1 MSVPANFRQW
11 NYLFMSAYLILKM
24 LHMTAAYL
32 TVSLFALRLLLDAV
46 GLSGWRQTPLRWIPH
61 VNDTVL
67 LVAAISLLFVTPWMP
82 FVHGWL
88 TAKIFLLI
96 GYIIAGIFALKTT
109 KSTPV
114 RVTAAVLAL
123 VMVGGI
129 FHLAMTKP
137 VFA

>member
-1 MSVPANFRQW
+1 MSVPASFRQW

-46 GLSGWRQTPLRWIPH
+46 GRSGWRQTPLRWIPH
-61 VNDTVL
+61 ANDTVL
-67 LVAAISLLFVTPWMP
+67 LAAAISLLFVTPWMP
-82 FVHGWL
+82 FVNGWL

-96 GYIIAGIFALKTT
+96 GYIIAGVFALKQTNR
-109 KSTPV
+109 PAV
-114 RVTAAVLAL
+114 RIAAAVIAL
-123 VMVGGI
+123 VQVGAI